1 MIDESKKDKARID
14 KLESEKDFRINRLEQ
29 TILDMQ
35 DNLKR
40 LNPKS

>member
-1 MIDESKKDKARID
+1 MIDESKKDKARIE